1 MSYPGKDRGKYS
13 GKKEWHVQ
21 KLGGSR
27 VSPKD
32 SKIPSVSTGNSE
44 GDSD

>member
-1 MSYPGKDRGKYS
+1 MSYPGKDRGKSIS
-13 GKKEWHVQ
+13 GKKEWNVQ

-32 SKIPSVSTGNSE
+32 LKTPGVSIGNSE
-44 GDSD
+44 GGQ